1 LPVSVKSYVG
11 ADKQRAIRAVSFRPI
26 KESLTGPMLDDR
38 HRKPVGRAVERKKTI
53 AAKKTGNPAREKNI
67 NIIGIW
73 INPGGE
79 IRKSHNAGKIIL
91 AKQRKQMKKPRITR
105 TKNRRGK
112 PEGRVAGA

>member
-11 ADKQRAIRAVSFRPI
+11 ADKQCTIRAVSFRPI
-26 KESLTGPMLDDR
+26 TESLTGPMLDDR

-53 AAKKTGNPAREKNI
+53 AAKKTGNPTREKNI
-67 NIIGIW
+67 NIIRVR
-73 INPGGE
+73 INPGGD
-79 IRKSHNAGKIIL
+79 IRKSHNAGKVVL
-91 AKQRKQMKKPRITR
+91 AKQGEQMKKPRITK